1 MSDQIFQKVITWATA
16 EEAIR
21 VVIMEGSHARPE
33 QTPDRFSDYDLDLYV
48 NDTTHFTQDDT
59 WLAQFGQI
67 WAMEK
72 ESALAGVIS
81 RLVLF
86 AGGQGVDFRFLP
98 IGILHELIQQQRLPD
113 DYHRGYQVLLD
124 KEGIIAQLPPPSY
137 QAVPQRKPSAEEF
150 HYAVNVFW
158 FELFH
163 LVKYLHRNDLWS
175 VKFRDA
181 VIKRRLLQMIEWH
194 TQAHHHWQCD
204 TWIVGKNMQSWVA
217 PDLWQA
223 FFGIFAH
230 FDKED
235 SWRAVCALLPL
246 YRRLAGETA
255 QRLNYPYLAGID
267 QAISEFIM
275 ANPPLLFTA
284 ET

>member
-1 MSDQIFQKVITWATA
+1 MSNQLLQKVINWAAT
-16 EEAIR
+16 EETIH
-21 VVIMEGSHARPE
+21 VVIVEGSYARPE
-33 QTPDRFSDYDLDLYV
+33 HTPDRFSDYDLDLYV
-48 NDTTHFTQDDT
+48 NDTAHFTQDDT
-59 WLAQFGQI
+59 WLAQFGRI

-72 ESALAGVIS
+72 ESAPAGVIS

-86 AGGQGVDFRFLP
+86 EGGQGVDFRFLP
-98 IGILHELIQQQRLPD
+98 IGILHELIQHQRLPD
-113 DYHRGYQVLLD
+113 DYHRGYHVLLD
-124 KEGIIAQLPPPSY
+124 KEGITAQLPPPSY
-137 QAVPQRKPSAEEF
+137 QALPKRKPSAEEF

-163 LVKYLHRNDLWS
+163 LVKYLHRSDLWS

-194 TQAHHHWQCD
+194 TQAHHDWNYD

-223 FFGIFAH
+223 LFGIFAH

-246 YRRLAGETA
+246 HRQLAIETA
-255 QRLNYPYLAGID
+255 QQLNYSYLHDTD
-267 QAISEFIM
+267 QAIAKFILD
-275 ANPPLLFTA
+275 NPPVL
-284 ET
+284 